1 VLTAVTV
8 AEKLAVVAPAAAVT
22 LPGTVTAE
30 LLLARLTANPP
41 LVAAAFRVTVQLS
54 VPAPVMDPLVHVRAL
69 NTGVPVPLRL
79 TSVDVPPEELL
90 VIASEPV
97 AAPATV
103 GSNCTVSVAV

>member
-1 VLTAVTV
+1 
-8 AEKLAVVAPAAAVT
+8 
-22 LPGTVTAE
+22 
-30 LLLARLTANPP
+30 
-41 LVAAAFRVTVQLS
+41 
-54 VPAPVMDPLVHVRAL
+54 MDPLVHVRAL